1 MKLSPLSI
9 KNQEFTK
16 GMRGFD
22 VDEVRTY
29 LEKLADEVE
38 KLQVEN
44 DSLQLEVEN
53 LKNRL
58 NEFMRIEKNLQ
69 DTLLKAQESSSRA
82 VESTKKQTGLMIK
95 EAELKAT
102 QIIERAR
109 ENANDIR
116 DAVINLREEKDL
128 LISKLKAIVT
138 SQSDLLGTK
147 VADAGEEPTKRKQIE
162 SPDKIDVNVDEVVSK
177 IS

>member
-16 GMRGFD
+16 SMRGFD
-22 VDEVRTY
+22 ADEVRTY

-44 DSLQLEVEN
+44 DSLNLEVEN

-162 SPDKIDVNVDEVVSK
+162 SPDKIDINIDELVNK